1 MKYLITDFTTA
12 VKNSINLKAYLIEI
26 GWGQFPFEVTDTGE
40 TGDDPNYP
48 ICVDDKGVGACLIY
62 FEFKPVE

>member
-12 VKNSINLKAYLIEI
+12 VKNSFHLKDYFIEI

-48 ICVDDKGVGACLIY
+48 ICVDDKGVGASLIY
-62 FEFKPVE
+62 FEFKPIE